1 MYVVNVCLRLVPRCV
16 STGPVVVH
24 LAENV
29 NVNTK
34 DSPTEYM
41 TPSPGEADAA
51 RPPRV
56 RAFERR
62 CATVSIAK
70 RFGIFAYVSSTSS
83 DSRAVER
90 TAAGSCPRYYLRAFC
105 ERSLGPRVVVPSR
118 FTAMGLPVRGD
129 RHSRPRS
136 GGGAFPSKRLIHNL
150 RLFSGNEYECCK
162 HALHIHTRISSQPHA
177 VWK

>member
-51 RPPRV
+51 RPPRASV
-56 RAFERR
+56 RERR
-62 CATVSIAK
+62 WCATVSIAK
-70 RFGIFAYVSSTSS
+70 RFGIFAYVS
-83 DSRAVER
+83 
-90 TAAGSCPRYYLRAFC
+90 
-105 ERSLGPRVVVPSR
+105 
-118 FTAMGLPVRGD
+118 
-129 RHSRPRS
+129 
-136 GGGAFPSKRLIHNL
+136 
-150 RLFSGNEYECCK
+150 
-162 HALHIHTRISSQPHA
+162 
-177 VWK
+177 

>member
-1 MYVVNVCLRLVPRCV
+1 MWDSDFSVMRVNRVCVVKVCLRLVPRCV

-56 RAFERR
+56 RGP
-62 CATVSIAK
+62 CVSGAGGA
-70 RFGIFAYVSSTSS
+70 RQFQ
-83 DSRAVER
+83 SRNASEFSLTLVR
-90 TAAGSCPRYYLRAFC
+90 LALIVVPSNVLPQDRVRDYYLRAFC

-118 FTAMGLPVRGD
+118 PWG
-129 RHSRPRS
+129 SRYAATVIRPGPS
-136 GGGAFPSKRLIHNL
+136 PGTGGGAFPSKD
-150 RLFSGNEYECCK
+150 
-162 HALHIHTRISSQPHA
+162 
-177 VWK
+177 